1 MVLETETLRRKAITF
16 FDAITAPTRKRIY
29 LDPDFSDD
37 LVLQVL
43 GGDVKASNILTL
55 TANLSDGDLIRV
67 GTLSRGL
74 KIYTAQTVLTDVDG
88 NFLIGATASDTI
100 DDLIAAIVIGSGAGT
115 TFAAATT
122 KHPDVSAAAGAGDT
136 MDVTALRGGTS
147 SNAIATTETSATA
160 AWTTATLL
168 GGTDFTGTL
177 EFKSSMD
184 DVEFEAVEAADLAD
198 GTTPISATAPGIF
211 RLKVGG
217 MLVVLL
223 DVTALSA
230 GDMTVL
236 GYHRG
241 LARG

>member
-1 MVLETETLRRKAITF
+1 MVLETETLRRRAIKF
-16 FDAITAPTRKRIY
+16 FNTITAPALKRVY
-29 LDPDFSDD
+29 LDPDFADD
-37 LVLQVL
+37 LVIQVL
-43 GGDVKASNILTL
+43 GGDVKASSVLTL
-55 TANLSDGDLIRV
+55 TANLSDGDLIRI

-88 NFLIGATASDTI
+88 HFLIGATASDTI
-100 DDLIAAIVIGSGAGT
+100 DNLIAAVIIGSGAGT
-115 TFAAATT
+115 LFAAATT

-136 MDVTALRGGTS
+136 MDATALRGGTS
-147 SNAIATTETSATA
+147 SNAIETEETSGTA
-160 AWTTATLL
+160 SWTGATLAS
-168 GGTDFTGTL
+168 GTDFTGTI
-177 EFKSSMD
+177 EFKASMD
-184 DVEFEAVEAADLAD
+184 DVEFEPVEVTDLAD
-198 GTTPISATAPGIF
+198 GTSPTSATAPGIF

-223 DVTALSA
+223 DVSALSA